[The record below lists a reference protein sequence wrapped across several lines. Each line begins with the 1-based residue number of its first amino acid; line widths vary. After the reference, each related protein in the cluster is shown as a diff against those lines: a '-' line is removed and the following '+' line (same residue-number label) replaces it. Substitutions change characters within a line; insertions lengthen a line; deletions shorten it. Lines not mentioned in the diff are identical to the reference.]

1 MPHGLRWWIVSVS
14 FALATSS
21 CKSKQDS
28 SPAAVASAA
37 PSASASARLPPPER
51 RDWPQPSGPVLAV
64 LAGRGVGPIRFGATI
79 PTIERLMDLPCPIKS
94 EDFCRY
100 PNRGVEFLLE
110 GGALKTVHIYR
121 AGRPAGTDASGK
133 PAEYGFFRGGL
144 PPDLQLGMIPSA
156 LQEHL
161 GQPKRIEQKPDV
173 PPGPAEAVETHEYP
187 GLTLVYDRL
196 ENGNLVLAEIV
207 VTSDPNAPPLPPS
220 VPSAAP
226 GKAPPKASAAVKA
239 PKP

>member
-1 MPHGLRWWIVSVS
+1 MPQGLRWWTLSIS
-14 FALATSS
+14 FALAVSA
-21 CKSKQDS
+21 CKSKQQVT
-28 SPAAVASAA
+28 PTAAPSAG
-37 PSASASARLPPPER
+37 PSASASVARLKPPER

-64 LAGRGVGPIRFGATI
+64 LAGKGVGPIRFGASI
-79 PTIERLMDLPCPIKS
+79 ATIERLMELPCPIKD
-94 EDFCRY
+94 ENVCRY

-110 GGALKTVHIYR
+110 GGALKTIHIYR
-121 AGRPAGTDASGK
+121 AGRPAGNDANGK

-144 PPDLQLGMIPSA
+144 PPDLQLGMVPSA

-161 GQPKRIEQKPDV
+161 GQPKRVEQKPAV
-173 PPGPAEAVETHEYP
+173 PPGPAEAVETHEYA

-207 VTSDPNAPPLPPS
+207 VTPDANAAPPPPS

-226 GKAPPKASAAVKA
+226 AKPKAKTASAA